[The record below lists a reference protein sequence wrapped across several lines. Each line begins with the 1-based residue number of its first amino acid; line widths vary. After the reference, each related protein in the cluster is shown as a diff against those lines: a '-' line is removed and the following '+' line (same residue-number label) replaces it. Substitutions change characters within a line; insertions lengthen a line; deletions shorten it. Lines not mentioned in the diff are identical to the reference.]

1 MMRDS
6 IDPGPVGVREAP
18 RQQGQPRAGGR
29 AEHLLGQYDESM
41 CDGAASTRKSL
52 SGPTGQRVAAHR
64 DQVREV
70 LRRHG
75 VTDPEIFGSAA
86 RGDDHEGSDVD
97 ILIDVPPGT
106 SIIDIIGIQ
115 HELEDLLGVHVD
127 LVPRRGL
134 RERVRVRAAKDLIA
148 L

>member
-1 MMRDS
+1 MS
-6 IDPGPVGVREAP
+6 EQAHAREP
-18 RQQGQPRAGGR
+18 
-29 AEHLLGQYDESM
+29 
-41 CDGAASTRKSL
+41 L
-52 SGPTGQRVAAHR
+52 SGPTGQRVVAHR
-64 DQVREV
+64 GELREV

-75 VTDPEIFGSAA
+75 VTNPEVFGSAA

-97 ILIDVPPGT
+97 ILVDLSPGT

-127 LVPRRGL
+127 LVPRDGL
-134 RERVRVRAAKDLIA
+134 KERVRVRAAKDLIA